1 MSNHEEQCCCGTQ
14 GVMIG
19 QPAPEFTVDALVGK
33 EFKTINL
40 SDYKDKWVVLFFYP
54 LDFTF
59 VCPTEIIE
67 FSNRASEFESR
78 KCQVLGGSTDS
89 KFSHLGWVNS
99 HPGLKDLKI
108 PLIADYTKQ
117 IAYDYGIL
125 KEELG
130 AAYRGTFIIDPEG
143 KIRFIYITDLSVGR
157 SVDEVLRVLDALQSG
172 ELTPCQWKKG
182 DAPIKV

>member
-89 KFSHLGWVNS
+89 KFSHLGWVNRSSGIERFKNPS
-99 HPGLKDLKI
+99 HRRLYQTNRL
-108 PLIADYTKQ
+108 
-117 IAYDYGIL
+117 
-125 KEELG
+125 
-130 AAYRGTFIIDPEG
+130 
-143 KIRFIYITDLSVGR
+143 
-157 SVDEVLRVLDALQSG
+157 
-172 ELTPCQWKKG
+172 
-182 DAPIKV
+182 